1 MTRAERDDEMRDVAR
16 EVLRELAP
24 GMLREVMAAAS
35 NGHANGD
42 AQANGHHHGE
52 TNGDGHANGEGAPA
66 SNGQQGGDG
75 RAPAQRQPDAY
86 ATVVPQVPA
95 PPVAAVLRPSTWDRP
110 PAPGEI
116 IGNSPAAP
124 ASDASP
130 RRARLRTAFE
140 ESEFKPSAQPPA
152 PAPSQVPSSG
162 SLPARDVR
170 VELVA
175 IETNQDLNQFIR
187 QLMSRLENPRE
198 RLAIRTGQLRFEL
211 RRSPAAASA
220 GGSTAPATRVEKGAV
235 TERMIRTA
243 AAEGTRLVLAPG
255 AVLTPLARELARARG
270 VEIEKERRC

>member
-1 MTRAERDDEMRDVAR
+1 MTRADRDEEMREVAR
-16 EVLRELAP
+16 EVLSELAP
-24 GMLREVMAAAS
+24 GMLQEVMAATS
-35 NGHANGD
+35 NGHATGD
-42 AQANGHHHGE
+42 GQASGHDDGE
-52 TNGDGHANGEGAPA
+52 TNSDGHATGESARAGNAQHPR
-66 SNGQQGGDG
+66 DG
-75 RAPAQRQPDAY
+75 RARAQRQPDACT
-86 ATVVPQVPA
+86 TVVPQVPA
-95 PPVAAVLRPSTWDRP
+95 PPVAAVMRPSTWDRP

-140 ESEFKPSAQPPA
+140 ESEFKPSAQPPT
-152 PAPSQVPSSG
+152 PAPSQERSSG
-162 SLPARDVR
+162 SVPARDAR
-170 VELVA
+170 LELVA
-175 IETNQDLNQFIR
+175 IDTNEDLNQFIR

-211 RRSPAAASA
+211 RRSPAAASPD
-220 GGSTAPATRVEKGAV
+220 GFTAPATRVEKGAV

-270 VEIEKERRC
+270 VEIERERRC

>member
-1 MTRAERDDEMRDVAR
+1 MTGAERDDEVRKVAR

-24 GMLREVMAAAS
+24 GMLPDARAAAS
-35 NGHANGD
+35 NGHANGHD
-42 AQANGHHHGE
+42 AG
-52 TNGDGHANGEGAPA
+52 
-66 SNGQQGGDG
+66 
-75 RAPAQRQPDAY
+75 

-116 IGNSPAAP
+116 IGNSAAAP
-124 ASDASP
+124 APDASP
-130 RRARLRTAFE
+130 RRERLRTAFE
-140 ESEFKPSAQPPA
+140 DSEFKPSAQPPT
-152 PAPSQVPSSG
+152 PARSSG
-162 SLPARDVR
+162 SVPAGDAR
-170 VELVA
+170 VELVD
-175 IETNQDLNQFIR
+175 IDTNEDLNQFIR

-211 RRSPAAASA
+211 RRSPAAANP
-220 GGSTAPATRVEKGAV
+220 GGSNAPATRVEKGAV

-270 VEIEKERRC
+270 VEIERERRC